1 MTAKGFKLKQFN
13 KAKLVTLVI
22 VGILGLNYCFHP
34 IDYPYSLFDMI
45 ALAPSQIGVIIFALF
60 GEFFSYF
67 GGPLLQLSLPA
78 SVSAYLFTRG
88 QPFFASLG
96 LFWTAQNLFNI
107 ATYARDA
114 RSLQIDVPAEF
125 HIWHN
130 ILGRLGL
137 LQQDQI
143 VGTLLYLCGIAL
155 LITALG
161 LGYISSK
168 R

>member
-1 MTAKGFKLKQFN
+1 MTAKRFNLKKFN
-13 KAKLVTLVI
+13 KAKLFTL
-22 VGILGLNYCFHP
+22 GILGVLGLNYCLHP
-34 IDYPYSLFDMI
+34 IEYPYSLLDMI
-45 ALAPSQIGVIIFALF
+45 ALGPSQLGVILFSVF

-67 GGPLLQLSLPA
+67 GGPLLQLSIPA
-78 SVSAYLFTRG
+78 STSAYLFSQG
-88 QPFFASLG
+88 KPFFASLG

-114 RSLQIDVPAEF
+114 RALELDVPADY

-130 ILGRLGL
+130 ILSRLEL

-143 VGTLLYLCGIAL
+143 VGTLLYLCGIMML
-155 LITALG
+155 LTALT
-161 LGYISSK
+161 LGCISSK